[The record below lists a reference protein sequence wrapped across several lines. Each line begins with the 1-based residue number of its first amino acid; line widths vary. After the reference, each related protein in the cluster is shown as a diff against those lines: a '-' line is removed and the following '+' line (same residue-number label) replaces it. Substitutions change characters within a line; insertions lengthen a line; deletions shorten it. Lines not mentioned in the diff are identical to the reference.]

1 METRSVEARRRIVT
15 SRGRQRVWE
24 RGWEGHE
31 REQLRRLAELSLAD
45 KLKWLE
51 DAQQVVRHLSR
62 SSPDLATKS
71 DR

>member
-1 METRSVEARRRIVT
+1 MS
-15 SRGRQRVWE
+15 SRGQQRVWE

-31 REQLRRLAELSLAD
+31 REQLRRLAELPLAD

-62 SSPDLATKS
+62 SNPDLARKS
-71 DR
+71 ER

>member
-1 METRSVEARRRIVT
+1 MS
-15 SRGRQRVWE
+15 SRGQQRVWE

-31 REQLRRLAELSLAD
+31 IEQLRRLAELTLAD

-51 DAQQVVRHLSR
+51 EAHRVVLHLSQLNPNLGR
-62 SSPDLATKS
+62 KS

>member
-1 METRSVEARRRIVT
+1 MS
-15 SRGRQRVWE
+15 SRGQQRAWE

-31 REQLRRLAELSLAD
+31 REQLRRLAELPLAD

-51 DAQQVVRHLSR
+51 DAQHYVRHLSR
-62 SSPDLATKS
+62 PSPELSKKS

>member
-1 METRSVEARRRIVT
+1 VS
-15 SRGRQRVWE
+15 SRGQQRVWE

-51 DAQQVVRHLSR
+51 ETQQVVRRLSR
-62 SSPDLATKS
+62 PGPDVAGKS